1 MPTVPPSSFSH
12 TGTLCLCSQSQSPST
27 IFLLDDSG
35 PGKRVAAH
43 RCIRYLQE
51 SDMYGFFFPILHRAH
66 SAVSVLAKPLTPA
79 RKSWMFFTELLL
91 GFKEKPVR
99 KMDLIPFRGAD
110 HFYALRESA
119 GETHIPTCTWLR
131 LAWGRHLCTVCGST
145 FSITG
150 PANCQTATKS
160 QGTALKPFCLG

>member
-1 MPTVPPSSFSH
+1 MRVFVVVFDTSVAFFLCQIHFSLSAINISVSKTLVLLLPPPSSFSH
-12 TGTLCLCSQSQSPST
+12 TGTPCPFCLCSQSQSPST
-27 IFLLDDSG
+27 IFLLGDSG
-35 PGKRVAAH
+35 PGKHVAAH

-51 SDMYGFFFPILHRAH
+51 SDMYGFFFPILHRAR

-119 GETHIPTCTWLR
+119 GETHIPTCT
-131 LAWGRHLCTVCGST
+131 
-145 FSITG
+145 
-150 PANCQTATKS
+150 
-160 QGTALKPFCLG
+160 